1 MGEGGDL
8 ADRRLDQ
15 NRKCVCKRKS
25 MENMTVVFS
34 NFGTRLNRLR
44 SPLSALRLN
53 AEDGLIERKGL
64 RSVHPANVS
73 FVLDVKGEADVFGF
87 DSEHRDLEQTLTLK

>member
-8 ADRRLDQ
+8 ADRRPDQ

-34 NFGTRLNRLR
+34 NFGTRLNRF
-44 SPLSALRLN
+44 SPRCDSAV
-53 AEDGLIERKGL
+53 AASLIEREGL
-64 RSVHPANVS
+64 GRVHPANVS
-73 FVLDVKGEADVFGF
+73 FVLDVKGEADIFGF
-87 DSEHRDLEQTLTLK
+87 DSEQRDLEQTLTLK